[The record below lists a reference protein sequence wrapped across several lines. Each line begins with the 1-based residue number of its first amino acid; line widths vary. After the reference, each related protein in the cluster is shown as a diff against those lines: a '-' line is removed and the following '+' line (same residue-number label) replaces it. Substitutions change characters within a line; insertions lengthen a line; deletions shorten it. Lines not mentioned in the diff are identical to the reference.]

1 MLGKAG
7 STCDF
12 LGMMDDPKQYRER
25 DQRGGGGGGGGGRG
39 EKKKGRIRKERHM
52 EISRPGLLRHA
63 IWLEI
68 KPGQRLHH
76 FLQELAKTA
85 RISYQKKKKKGDI
98 PKSFYSQSAISTP
111 CLFPLNQAR
120 WSMNSSAG
128 QKHLLLLPLS
138 WIPCSW
144 TNTTSCTEPS
154 RPHKTEQRGLPWD
167 SLFWF

>member
-85 RISYQKKKKKGDI
+85 RISYQKKKKKKEI
-98 PKSFYSQSAISTP
+98 FPSHFTAKVPSAHHAYSLSTKP
-111 CLFPLNQAR
+111 GGA
-120 WSMNSSAG
+120 
-128 QKHLLLLPLS
+128 
-138 WIPCSW
+138 
-144 TNTTSCTEPS
+144 
-154 RPHKTEQRGLPWD
+154 
-167 SLFWF
+167 